1 MKLAWILDTDDT
13 GDSSVLLSLFTMPII
28 ADPKP
33 KNVEYDMNN

>member
-1 MKLAWILDTDDT
+1 MMKLAWILDTDDT
-13 GDSSVLLSLFTMPII
+13 GDSSVLALFTMPII